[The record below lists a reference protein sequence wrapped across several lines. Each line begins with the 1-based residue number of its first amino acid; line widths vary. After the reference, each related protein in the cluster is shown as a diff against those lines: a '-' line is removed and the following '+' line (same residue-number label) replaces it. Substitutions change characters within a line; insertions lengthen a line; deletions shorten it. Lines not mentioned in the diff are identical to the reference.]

1 MADLDTRYNPKLE
14 EPKIREFWEQ
24 QGVFKFNPKS
34 GKPLYP
40 IDTPPPTVSGKMHI
54 GHAFSYSQQD
64 FIARYKRMR
73 GFEVFY
79 PFGTDDNGLA
89 TERLIER
96 LKNVRSKHM
105 TRKDFVSLCLRTLDD
120 LRPAFVQ
127 DWKNLAISCDYS
139 IFYSTIHPRCQKLSQ
154 QSFISLYNDGR
165 EYRRKAPIIF
175 CPVCKTAIAQVEM
188 EDSERTSTL
197 NYIKAKVEGLPEGN
211 AYAIYATTRP
221 ELHPGCVGIS
231 LDKEGTYALVEL
243 NRLDPETQQAERWIL
258 SKEGVEKFKS
268 EFKKDIPDM
277 NLRIVK
283 EWKGRELIGKK
294 VQIPFAQ
301 HPVPFSHDE
310 SAKTEYGSGLVYYC
324 TYGGLD
330 CVEWMTRHPEVQAI
344 PIMDESGTY
353 TLGPYKGMNSGDA
366 RKKVLEDLE
375 KMGLLIKKEHLKHV
389 VNVHERCATDIEYIA
404 TTQWFIRILDL
415 REDII
420 QWGKELHW
428 YPQFMFHRYENWAK
442 GLKWDWCI
450 SRQRHFG
457 VPIPVWYCKNC
468 GEVKVA
474 EEAQLPVD
482 PVEDKPRGACEK
494 CKGKEFEPE
503 RDVLDT
509 WATSSLTPKLAISLF
524 PQLEDQLFPMALRPQ
539 GHDIITFWLFNTVIK
554 SRLHTQKNPWKD
566 VVISGFALDP
576 HGKKMSK
583 SKGNVVEPQ
592 VMIDKYSG
600 DALRFWAAGS
610 KLGDDL
616 PFQEKDLVT
625 GIKMSTKLWNAS
637 RFAITMLKDYHLEKP
652 SFLANHHL
660 TATDTGGMLLID
672 RWLLCKLHKLIKECT
687 ESFDKYEYVKT
698 KAEVEK
704 FFWHTLCDNYIE
716 IVKTRLYNAEKYGVA
731 VTTSGRYALYQAIST
746 VLKMLAP
753 IMPYITESVYQLY
766 FAKMEKKQ
774 SIHHESWPSCDDRLI
789 DETVEQTGDLFVDVL
804 STVRKYKSE
813 NDKALNW
820 PVAELVIE
828 CSDADKK
835 TLSAM
840 LDDLKNATTSSQITF
855 GVGNIACSEHSV
867 RVKIV
872 LGEKKEKND

>member
-1 MADLDTRYNPKLE
+1 
-14 EPKIREFWEQ
+14 
-24 QGVFKFNPKS
+24 
-34 GKPLYP
+34 
-40 IDTPPPTVSGKMHI
+40 
-54 GHAFSYSQQD
+54 
-64 FIARYKRMR
+64 
-73 GFEVFY
+73 
-79 PFGTDDNGLA
+79 
-89 TERLIER
+89 
-96 LKNVRSKHM
+96 
-105 TRKDFVSLCLRTLDD
+105 
-120 LRPAFVQ
+120 
-127 DWKNLAISCDYS
+127 
-139 IFYSTIHPRCQKLSQ
+139 
-154 QSFISLYNDGR
+154 
-165 EYRRKAPIIF
+165 
-175 CPVCKTAIAQVEM
+175 
-188 EDSERTSTL
+188 
-197 NYIKAKVEGLPEGN
+197 
-211 AYAIYATTRP
+211 
-221 ELHPGCVGIS
+221 
-231 LDKEGTYALVEL
+231 
-243 NRLDPETQQAERWIL
+243 
-258 SKEGVEKFKS
+258 
-268 EFKKDIPDM
+268 
-277 NLRIVK
+277 
-283 EWKGRELIGKK
+283 
-294 VQIPFAQ
+294 
-301 HPVPFSHDE
+301 
-310 SAKTEYGSGLVYYC
+310 
-324 TYGGLD
+324 
-330 CVEWMTRHPEVQAI
+330 
-344 PIMDESGTY
+344 
-353 TLGPYKGMNSGDA
+353 
-366 RKKVLEDLE
+366 
-375 KMGLLIKKEHLKHV
+375 
-389 VNVHERCATDIEYIA
+389 
-404 TTQWFIRILDL
+404 
-415 REDII
+415 
-420 QWGKELHW
+420 
-428 YPQFMFHRYENWAK
+428 
-442 GLKWDWCI
+442 
-450 SRQRHFG
+450 
-457 VPIPVWYCKNC
+457 
-468 GEVKVA
+468 
-474 EEAQLPVD
+474 
-482 PVEDKPRGACEK
+482 
-494 CKGKEFEPE
+494 
-503 RDVLDT
+503 
-509 WATSSLTPKLAISLF
+509 
-524 PQLEDQLFPMALRPQ
+524 
-539 GHDIITFWLFNTVIK
+539 
-554 SRLHTQKNPWKD
+554 
-566 VVISGFALDP
+566 
-576 HGKKMSK
+576 
-583 SKGNVVEPQ
+583 
-592 VMIDKYSG
+592 MIDKYSG